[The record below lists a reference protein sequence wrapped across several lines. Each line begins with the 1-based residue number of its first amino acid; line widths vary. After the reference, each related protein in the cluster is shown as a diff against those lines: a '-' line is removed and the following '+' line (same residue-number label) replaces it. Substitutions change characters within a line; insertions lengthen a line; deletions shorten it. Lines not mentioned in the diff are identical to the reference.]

1 MVVRRD
7 ASSLAEAP
15 ESATL
20 RVPRERAQRFEGW
33 IAAAFT
39 LHVLACLGYEAIAK
53 LTAHPLGAGLPIA
66 ALEIEAGFEPTP
78 ERPIPTA
85 AIPPPA
91 SEEPTLPSMAPSSKP
106 TAARLPAPAL
116 PSSPAPSPEPLERR
130 AHRALAAA
138 ADAVAAAAKALVHD
152 DQADEAMAIASSE
165 SDTLTSGAV
174 AADGQGMTGGRN
186 PQAAIG
192 GKAGG
197 AGKSTSPDAVVG
209 PDRSRRALV
218 MGGLDDACSFPR
230 EADVAHIDHATAIVA
245 VHVRADGRAARVTIV
260 NDPGHGFGA
269 AAYRCALQAQYSPAR
284 DRSGKPIGTDLER
297 VSVRFTR

>member
-7 ASSLAEAP
+7 APSLAQAP

-20 RVPRERAQRFEGW
+20 IVPRDRSPRFEGW
-33 IAAAFT
+33 IAAAFA
-39 LHVLACLGYEAIAK
+39 LHALTCIGYEAIAK
-53 LTAHPLGAGLPIA
+53 LTAHPHGVGLPIA

-85 AIPPPA
+85 ALPPPA
-91 SEEPTLPSMAPSSKP
+91 SEEPTLPSMAPPRKPSS
-106 TAARLPAPAL
+106 ARLPEPVL
-116 PSSPAPSPEPLERR
+116 PPSPAPSPEPLERR
-130 AHRALAAA
+130 AHRVFAAA

-152 DQADEAMAIASSE
+152 DQADEAMAIASGE
-165 SDTLTSGAV
+165 SDTLASGAV
-174 AADGQGMTGGRN
+174 AANGQGTTGGRS
-186 PQAAIG
+186 PHAAIG

-197 AGKSTSPDAVVG
+197 VGKSTSPDAELG

-218 MGGLDDACSFPR
+218 IGGLDDACSFPR
-230 EADVAHIDHATAIVA
+230 EADIAHIDHATVIVA
-245 VHVRADGRAARVTIV
+245 VHVRANGRAARVTIV

-269 AAYRCALQAQYSPAR
+269 AARRCALEAQYSPAR
-284 DRSGKPIGTDLER
+284 DRSGKPIGTDLDR